1 MKNGRCDVIECV
13 HLESQCQ
20 GYSHEGYSAP
30 IQCRVFVL
38 LCSISLNGF
47 HNCGCEM
54 RMESLENAKNEELFR
69 NNSLAMNERR
79 VFVLFYDI

>member
-1 MKNGRCDVIECV
+1 
-13 HLESQCQ
+13 
-20 GYSHEGYSAP
+20 
-30 IQCRVFVL
+30 
-38 LCSISLNGF
+38 
-47 HNCGCEM
+47 M